1 MRPRITA
8 TIAAAAALW
17 LNAVKSAGVRSAA
30 AAADGAAWGADFF
43 PNVSFTTHQGKTV
56 RFYDDLIKG
65 KTVAIDLI
73 YTTCKYACPL
83 ETARLAQV
91 QRLLGD
97 RVGREIF
104 MYSITVDP
112 QRDTP
117 AVLRAYARMAHARA
131 GWLFLTGETSDIHRL
146 RASFGDDPALTF
158 DRSDHLNLIAY
169 GVEPLERWGGFPAW
183 TEPATMVR
191 LLSSIEPAGQHRW

>member
-1 MRPRITA
+1 MTLR
-8 TIAAAAALW
+8 
-17 LNAVKSAGVRSAA
+17 AVIQSAA
-30 AAADGAAWGADFF
+30 SGFSFFEGADAARGTTAVERRRRRFA
-43 PNVSFTTHQGKTV
+43 NVRLRTHEDRSV
-56 RFYDDLIKG
+56 RFYDDLLENR
-65 KTVAIDLI
+65 TVLI
-73 YTTCKYACPL
+73 QFMYTHCTERCPL
-83 ETARLAQV
+83 TTAKLAEV

-158 DRSDHLNLIAY
+158 DRSNHLNLIAY

>member
-1 MRPRITA
+1 MTLR
-8 TIAAAAALW
+8 
-17 LNAVKSAGVRSAA
+17 AVIQSAA
-30 AAADGAAWGADFF
+30 SGFSFFEGADAARGTTAVERRRRRFA
-43 PNVSFTTHQGKTV
+43 NVLLRTHEDRTV
-56 RFYDDLIKG
+56 RFYDDLLENR
-65 KTVAIDLI
+65 TVLI
-73 YTTCKYACPL
+73 QFMYTHCTEQCPL
-83 ETARLAQV
+83 TTAKLAEV